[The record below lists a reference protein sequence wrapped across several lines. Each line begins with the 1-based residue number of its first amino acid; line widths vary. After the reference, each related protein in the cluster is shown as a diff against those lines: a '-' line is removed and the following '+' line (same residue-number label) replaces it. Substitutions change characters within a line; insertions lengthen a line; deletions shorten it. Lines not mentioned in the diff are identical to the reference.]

1 MINGFRFTIQNK
13 NDDKFKNFL
22 RENSY
27 YYKYLN
33 RSSSYLQD
41 VIEDMKD
48 KYGMRPSDKINK
60 MINNIG
66 LINSFLEALR

>member
-1 MINGFRFTIQNK
+1 MVLDLQFRIK
-13 NDDKFKNFL
+13 NDERLKQFL

-33 RSSSYLQD
+33 RSPSYLKD

-48 KYGMRPSDKINK
+48 KYELKPSDRINK
-60 MINNIG
+60 MVDNIS
-66 LINSFLEALR
+66 LMNSFLEALR

>member
-1 MINGFRFTIQNK
+1 MILDLQFRIK
-13 NDDKFKNFL
+13 NDEKLKQFL

-33 RSSSYLQD
+33 RSPSYLKD
-41 VIEDMKD
+41 IIEDMKD
-48 KYGMRPSDKINK
+48 KYEMRPSDKINK

-66 LINSFLEALR
+66 LMNSFLEALR

>member
-1 MINGFRFTIQNK
+1 MVLDLQFRIK
-13 NDDKFKNFL
+13 NDERLKQFL

-33 RSSSYLQD
+33 RSPSYLKD

-48 KYGMRPSDKINK
+48 KYGLKPSDRINK
-60 MINNIG
+60 MIDNIS
-66 LINSFLEALR
+66 LMNSFLEALR

>member
-1 MINGFRFTIQNK
+1 MVLDLQFRIK
-13 NDDKFKNFL
+13 NDERLKQFL

-33 RSSSYLQD
+33 RSPSYLKD

-48 KYGMRPSDKINK
+48 KYGLKPSDRINK
-60 MINNIG
+60 IIDNIS
-66 LINSFLEALR
+66 LMNSFLEAIR

>member
-1 MINGFRFTIQNK
+1 MILDLQFRIK
-13 NDDKFKNFL
+13 NDERLKQFL

-33 RSSSYLQD
+33 RSPSYLKD

-48 KYGMRPSDKINK
+48 KNGLKPSDRINK
-60 MINNIG
+60 MIDNIS
-66 LINSFLEALR
+66 LMNSFLEALR

>member
-1 MINGFRFTIQNK
+1 MVLDLQFRIK
-13 NDDKFKNFL
+13 NDEKLKQFL

-33 RSSSYLQD
+33 RSPSYLKD

-48 KYGMRPSDKINK
+48 KYEMRPSDKKNK

-66 LINSFLEALR
+66 LMNSFLEALR

>member
-1 MINGFRFTIQNK
+1 MVLDLQFRIK
-13 NDDKFKNFL
+13 NDDKLKQFL

-33 RSSSYLQD
+33 RSPSYLKD

-48 KYGMRPSDKINK
+48 KYGMRAGDKINK
-60 MINNIG
+60 MIDNIG
-66 LINSFLEALR
+66 LMNSFLEALR

>member
-1 MINGFRFTIQNK
+1 MVLDLQFRIK
-13 NDDKFKNFL
+13 NDERLKQFL

-33 RSSSYLQD
+33 RSPSYLKD

-48 KYGMRPSDKINK
+48 KYGMRPSDRINK

-66 LINSFLEALR
+66 LMNSFLEALR

>member
-1 MINGFRFTIQNK
+1 MVLYLQFRIK
-13 NDDKFKNFL
+13 NDERLKQFL

-33 RSSSYLQD
+33 RSPSYLKD

-48 KYGMRPSDKINK
+48 KYELKPSDRINK
-60 MINNIG
+60 MIDNIS
-66 LINSFLEALR
+66 LMNSFLKALR

>member
-1 MINGFRFTIQNK
+1 MILDLQFRIK
-13 NDDKFKNFL
+13 NDERLKQFL

-33 RSSSYLQD
+33 RSPSYLKD

-48 KYGMRPSDKINK
+48 KYGLKPSDKINK
-60 MINNIG
+60 MIDNIS
-66 LINSFLEALR
+66 LMNSFLEALR

>member
-1 MINGFRFTIQNK
+1 MILDLQFRIK
-13 NDDKFKNFL
+13 NDERLKQFL

-33 RSSSYLQD
+33 RSPIYLKD

-48 KYGMRPSDKINK
+48 KYRMRPSDKINK

-66 LINSFLEALR
+66 LMNSFLEALR

>member
-1 MINGFRFTIQNK
+1 MVLDLQFRIK
-13 NDDKFKNFL
+13 NDEKLKQFL

-33 RSSSYLQD
+33 RNPSYLKD

-66 LINSFLEALR
+66 LMNSFLEALR

>member
-1 MINGFRFTIQNK
+1 MVLDLQFRIK
-13 NDDKFKNFL
+13 NDDRLKQFL

-27 YYKYLN
+27 YYKCLN
-33 RSSSYLQD
+33 RSPSYLKD

-48 KYGMRPSDKINK
+48 KYGMRPSDRINK

-66 LINSFLEALR
+66 LMNSFLEALR

>member
-1 MINGFRFTIQNK
+1 MILDLQFRIK
-13 NDDKFKNFL
+13 NDEKLKQFL

-33 RSSSYLQD
+33 RSPSYLKD

-48 KYGMRPSDKINK
+48 KYGMKPSDKINK
-60 MINNIG
+60 MIDNIS
-66 LINSFLEALR
+66 LMNSFLEALK

>member
-1 MINGFRFTIQNK
+1 MILDLQFRIK
-13 NDDKFKNFL
+13 NDERLKQFL

-33 RSSSYLQD
+33 RSPSYLKD

-48 KYGMRPSDKINK
+48 KYGLKTSDKINK
-60 MINNIG
+60 MIDNIN
-66 LINSFLEALR
+66 LMNSFLEALR

>member
-1 MINGFRFTIQNK
+1 MVLDLQFRIK
-13 NDDKFKNFL
+13 NDERLKQFL

-33 RSSSYLQD
+33 RSPSYLKN

-66 LINSFLEALR
+66 LMNSFLEALR

>member
-1 MINGFRFTIQNK
+1 MVLDLQFRIK
-13 NDDKFKNFL
+13 NDERLKQFL

-33 RSSSYLQD
+33 RSPSYLKD
-41 VIEDMKD
+41 IIEDMKD
-48 KYGMRPSDKINK
+48 KYGMRTSDKINK

-66 LINSFLEALR
+66 LMNSFLETLR

>member
-1 MINGFRFTIQNK
+1 MVLDLQFRIK
-13 NDDKFKNFL
+13 NDEKLKQFL

-33 RSSSYLQD
+33 RSPSYLKN

-66 LINSFLEALR
+66 LMNSFLEALR

>member
-1 MINGFRFTIQNK
+1 MVLDLQFRIK
-13 NDDKFKNFL
+13 NDEKLKQFL

-33 RSSSYLQD
+33 RSPSYLKD

-48 KYGMRPSDKINK
+48 KYEMRPSDKINK

-66 LINSFLEALR
+66 LMNSFLEALR

>member
-1 MINGFRFTIQNK
+1 MVLDLQFRIK
-13 NDDKFKNFL
+13 NDERLKQFL

-33 RSSSYLQD
+33 RSPSYLKD

-48 KYGMRPSDKINK
+48 KYELKPSDRINK
-60 MINNIG
+60 MIDNIS
-66 LINSFLEALR
+66 LMNSFLEALR